1 MKGEKLL
8 QGLLSVLFLD
18 DIWIFAV
25 AKCTEM
31 ASSYTKVVKKKKKK
45 KEWERETR
53 LPEILSV

>member
-25 AKCTEM
+25 AKCTQM

-45 KEWERETR
+45 EWERETW
-53 LPEILSV
+53 LPVILSV

>member
-31 ASSYTKVVKKKKKK
+31 ASSYTKVVKKKK
-45 KEWERETR
+45 EWERETR

>member
-31 ASSYTKVVKKKKKK
+31 ASSYTEVVKKKKKK
-45 KEWERETR
+45 RSGKEKHGFQRF
-53 LPEILSV
+53 